1 MRVFEV
7 RVRIDEKADL
17 VWPVTL
23 TPRGSAEQ
31 VTGAPGSQALAA
43 SGWRAKSLTET
54 GHSVINRATAC
65 KWLNGAVSYGE
76 SCSMAR
82 AFGRMMRPH

>member
-17 VWPVTL
+17 VWPVTV

-31 VTGAPGSQALAA
+31 VTGAPGSQAPGGKRMA
-43 SGWRAKSLTET
+43 RESLTET